1 MAEKLIPSCRGQW
14 FLPVRVLREGF
25 LRAHPVALDPGF
37 KLTIGPLTLT
47 TRVWD
52 WVYAHYN
59 DNAIEWLRGMN
70 PPFWEEACDVLDFLP
85 GVACV
90 SEATFLTL
98 KKKYGS
104 YLHLFVPLRHT
115 RGNIFFGFSPLS
127 ATGMAVL
134 KIKTFHGGTQ
144 APDRPGVPM
153 EVYAWETAHFLDA
166 APKLIEWE
174 VSGTRE
180 NRKRAQMVT
189 FSECGLYGS
198 MEGYFYRERAT
209 VDICATILADLT
221 GKLLALMRK
230 GIYHG
235 DLKSENII
243 MMSRS
248 GPGKLIDFEHSHGP
262 GETMTSFWYPDR
274 TFFWNPIGT
283 EAYAPPER
291 SRGRGRNAGVP
302 GIVFQIG
309 LIALNIMVERMERVF
324 VNHTWIKGDE
334 YRAHVLK
341 VIKARGT
348 LDLKGGARTLARVDE
363 LIGLVA
369 RCLERDPVKRPGL
382 EALMDE
388 FSKI

>member
-1 MAEKLIPSCRGQW
+1 
-14 FLPVRVLREGF
+14 
-25 LRAHPVALDPGF
+25 
-37 KLTIGPLTLT
+37 
-47 TRVWD
+47 
-52 WVYAHYN
+52 
-59 DNAIEWLRGMN
+59 
-70 PPFWEEACDVLDFLP
+70 
-85 GVACV
+85 
-90 SEATFLTL
+90 
-98 KKKYGS
+98 
-104 YLHLFVPLRHT
+104 
-115 RGNIFFGFSPLS
+115 
-127 ATGMAVL
+127 
-134 KIKTFHGGTQ
+134 
-144 APDRPGVPM
+144 M

-180 NRKRAQMVT
+180 NRKSAQMVT

-221 GKLLALMRK
+221 GKLLALIRK

-283 EAYAPPER
+283 EAYASPER
-291 SRGRGRNAGVP
+291 SRDRVPDRPDSAQHHGGTHGAGIREP
-302 GIVFQIG
+302 H
-309 LIALNIMVERMERVF
+309 L
-324 VNHTWIKGDE
+324 IKGDG

-348 LDLKGGARTLARVDE
+348 LDLRGGARTWPRVDE

-369 RCLERDPVKRPGL
+369 RCLERDPAMRPSL
-382 EALMDE
+382 ETLVDE